1 MAPTPRRRHGG
12 FCGRHRKRS
21 RAAPPGGRRD
31 SSHFVRIV
39 SVVLALHFFAGPR
52 AADRLAAAHRF
63 LDRRSASEGAGE
75 GRGFYPDS
83 LLVVGASDHAAR
95 DLLRERTRR
104 AGALLGAGGRG
115 LFSLAEELAGP
126 ELARRGLRPAP
137 AAAWPAVVAQ
147 VVHDARRNGER
158 GSEERDARAR
168 AGEEAAVDA
177 GERPD
182 GAGRPNAEGPDAEGP
197 DAEGPDAERPH
208 AGTPDRLGRFAPIS
222 EGPGL
227 ARRLAATFEELRAA
241 GVAPEK
247 VAAGDGALGWLFT
260 ESLAGLERA
269 GFADRAGVFEAARLR
284 VESGA
289 APTPGTLLV
298 LDAPLRQPVVRDFL
312 AALAERA
319 AETLFTFP
327 EADRRSRQAA
337 RALGA
342 APCPAA
348 EATPDDS
355 SSPECAPEAPERVA
369 GGERCADGKNA
380 ALLFGPA
387 DREGAGEPAAE
398 RSLPAKDDPP
408 KTDFAETDLAEA
420 NDPVAA
426 LQRRLFRPEA
436 DAAAP
441 DRDGSATDGPA
452 DRPRTSEPATDDTP
466 TDDPPRNRAP
476 TSDLPTSEPGRQSPG
491 GAERGLTVFRAPGAA
506 AEALEIARAFLREAG
521 RGVPFDRMAV
531 LLAAPGEYAPALREA
546 FDRARI
552 PAFFDTGTAPPAR
565 AARAFLALLDCALA
579 DLSAD
584 AFFEYRTLDEHR
596 AAPDI
601 HAGSEPDRRDDENDD
616 RDDNRDDDPDE
627 DREKDPGD
635 PFAALRR
642 QEEWVREARVIG
654 GLERWKRRL
663 ALLAERF
670 AGEHEAQRKAASDDP
685 AKQAEADEAARR
697 QRALARFTADSLPL
711 LEQLA
716 ALPRDHGRK
725 DAGAAG
731 NDAPTPA
738 RNDGRNDDG
747 NDAPDDTSND
757 DAPGPEPTVPPTGR
771 GRRWGE
777 WAEILGDLARS
788 ALRRPEPVLDC
799 LAETAP
805 MAGVGPLPLAE
816 VRRHLGER
824 LLGAERASS
833 GDRYG
838 RVFVAPIERTRGLA
852 FRAVAIPG
860 LHEGGIGGGLREDPL
875 LPDRRR
881 PELAAGLPLAADRL
895 EAERLRLALAVGAA
909 TERLFLSC
917 SSLKV
922 VEGRPLTPSYF
933 LVEALRAG
941 EGRTFTLD
949 EIETRAGQDSGVVPG
964 LRAAKEPEAAL
975 DRSEFDLSL
984 LSRALAPGADP
995 EAARGAGAYLL
1006 RDERLATALRR
1017 EWMRN
1022 RRAWQPADGFLA
1034 VDAEAKAALGGRRP
1048 TARTYSATGL
1058 ETFAKCPYQFYLKNI
1073 ARLRAVER
1081 PERLVHLDPLTR
1093 GSLVHEVFF
1102 LLGQTLRERGL
1113 TPLPRERLAEA
1124 VAALPPIVDAVA
1136 KQFREEH
1143 APEIERIWN
1152 DELDGLLGD
1161 LRGFLER
1168 EAGNGFRI
1176 VANELTFGMV
1186 PVGPAAPES
1195 RLEPAVLPGGLRL
1208 RGSIDAV
1215 EEKANGERRVTDYKT
1230 GKDSVRVSADRR
1242 VLFGGEALQ
1251 PLLYAFAQ
1259 EALTGRPTAS
1269 GRLYYTTLRGA
1280 YHQTVVETDT
1290 AEARSL
1296 LEEFVRRL
1304 DEAVSAGHF
1313 PADPNP
1319 ASRWSPCRY
1328 CDYLP
1333 ICGPGPATYRE
1344 TKNPRGAALDE
1355 VQALREL
1362 P

>member
-1 MAPTPRRRHGG
+1 M
-12 FCGRHRKRS
+12 
-21 RAAPPGGRRD
+21 
-31 SSHFVRIV
+31 
-39 SVVLALHFFAGPR
+39 
-52 AADRLAAAHRF
+52 
-63 LDRRSASEGAGE
+63 
-75 GRGFYPDS
+75 
-83 LLVVGASDHAAR
+83 
-95 DLLRERTRR
+95 
-104 AGALLGAGGRG
+104 
-115 LFSLAEELAGP
+115 
-126 ELARRGLRPAP
+126 
-137 AAAWPAVVAQ
+137 
-147 VVHDARRNGER
+147 VHDARRNGER
-158 GSEERDARAR
+158 PLEEHPHGERDSGERGARVHD
-168 AGEEAAVDA
+168 GGEAAVGA
-177 GERPD
+177 GGARPD
-182 GAGRPNAEGPDAEGP
+182 RAAEGGAGGPDTGGP
-197 DAEGPDAERPH
+197 DT
-208 AGTPDRLGRFAPIS
+208 GTPDRLGRFAPIA

-241 GVAPEK
+241 GVTPDR
-247 VAAGDGALGWLFT
+247 VAAGVAPERRTAGDRSERGTAGDGTLGWLYA

-269 GFADRAGVFEAARLR
+269 GFVDRAGVFEAARLR

-289 APTPGTLLV
+289 AATPGTLLV

-312 AALAERA
+312 AALARRA
-319 AETLFTFP
+319 AKTLFTLP
-327 EADRRSRQAA
+327 EADRRSRKAA
-337 RALGA
+337 RAIGASPYRAFEA
-342 APCPAA
+342 APGRPPSAG
-348 EATPDDS
+348 D
-355 SSPECAPEAPERVA
+355 APEEPEARETDA
-369 GGERCADGKNA
+369 GGEGCADGKNA
-380 ALLFGPA
+380 AFGPA
-387 DREGAGEPAAE
+387 DREGAGDAAAE
-398 RSLPAKDDPP
+398 RSLPAKDDAPKNDLA
-408 KTDFAETDLAEA
+408 KTDPAEPDLAEA

-426 LQRRLFRPEA
+426 LQRRLFRTEA

-441 DRDGSATDGPA
+441 DRDGGATDGPA
-452 DRPRTSEPATDDTP
+452 GGPRSSEPATA
-466 TDDPPRNRAP
+466 DPPTNEPPTNSAP
-476 TSDLPTSEPGRQSPG
+476 TSDLPTNEPGRPTPRS
-491 GAERGLTVFRAPGAA
+491 AERGLTVFRAPGAA
-506 AEALEIARAFLREAG
+506 AEALEIARAFLKEAG

-552 PAFFDTGTAPPAR
+552 PAFFDAGTAPPDR

-584 AFFEYRTLDEHR
+584 AFFEYRTLGEHR
-596 AAPDI
+596 PAAD
-601 HAGSEPDRRDDENDD
+601 AGEAGEPDRNDD
-616 RDDNRDDDPDE
+616 GKDDAADGRHDDGDADPHE
-627 DREKDPGD
+627 

-642 QEEWVREARVIG
+642 QEEWVLEARVIG

-670 AGEHEAQRKAASDDP
+670 AEKHEERRKAASDDP
-685 AKQAEADEAARR
+685 AKQAEADEATRR

-711 LEQLA
+711 LERLA
-716 ALPRDHGRK
+716 ALQK
-725 DAGAAG
+725 YDASDDADAAE
-731 NDAPTPA
+731 NDTTTPTRNSG
-738 RNDGRNDDG
+738 RNDGRH
-747 NDAPDDTSND
+747 DAPDDTPNNTG
-757 DAPGPEPTVPPTGR
+757 APPQPTRQPTPPPTER
-771 GRRWGE
+771 GRHWGA

-805 MAGVGPLPLAE
+805 MAGVGPLPLTE

-824 LLGAERASS
+824 LLGAERASP

-838 RVFVAPIERTRGLA
+838 RVFVAPIERARGLS
-852 FRAVAIPG
+852 FRSVAIPG
-860 LHEGGIGGGLREDPL
+860 LHEGGIGGAPREDPL

-922 VEGRPLTPSYF
+922 VEGRRLTPSYF

-941 EGRTFTLD
+941 EGRTLTLD

-984 LSRALAPGADP
+984 LGRALAPGADR

-1022 RRAWQPADGFLA
+1022 SRAWQPADGFLA
-1034 VDAEAKAALGGRRP
+1034 VGAEAKAALGGRRP

-1113 TPLPRERLAEA
+1113 TPLSRERLAEA
-1124 VAALPPIVDAVA
+1124 LAALPPIVDEVA
-1136 KQFREEH
+1136 QQFREEH

-1186 PVGPAAPES
+1186 PVGPADDES

-1215 EEKANGERRVTDYKT
+1215 EEKATGERRVTDYKT

-1280 YHQTVVETDT
+1280 YHQTIVPTDT
-1290 AEARSL
+1290 AEARDL
-1296 LEEFVRRL
+1296 LQKFVRHL
-1304 DEAVSAGHF
+1304 DGAVSAGHF

-1319 ASRWSPCRY
+1319 GARWPPCRY

-1333 ICGPGPATYRE
+1333 ICGPGPATNRE

>member
-1 MAPTPRRRHGG
+1 M
-12 FCGRHRKRS
+12 
-21 RAAPPGGRRD
+21 
-31 SSHFVRIV
+31 
-39 SVVLALHFFAGPR
+39 
-52 AADRLAAAHRF
+52 
-63 LDRRSASEGAGE
+63 
-75 GRGFYPDS
+75 
-83 LLVVGASDHAAR
+83 
-95 DLLRERTRR
+95 ER
-104 AGALLGAGGRG
+104 
-115 LFSLAEELAGP
+115 
-126 ELARRGLRPAP
+126 
-137 AAAWPAVVAQ
+137 
-147 VVHDARRNGER
+147 
-158 GSEERDARAR
+158 
-168 AGEEAAVDA
+168 
-177 GERPD
+177 
-182 GAGRPNAEGPDAEGP
+182 PDAEGP
-197 DAEGPDAERPH
+197 DAEGPD

-241 GVAPEK
+241 GVAPKE
-247 VAAGDGALGWLFT
+247 VAAGDGTLGWLYR

-269 GFADRAGVFEAARLR
+269 GFVDRAGVFEAARRR

-289 APTPGTLLV
+289 AATPGTLLV
-298 LDAPLRQPVVRDFL
+298 LDAPLGQPVVRDFV

-327 EADRRSRQAA
+327 EADRRSQRAA
-337 RALGA
+337 RAPGA
-342 APCPAA
+342 APSPAVRA
-348 EATPDDS
+348 APGRS
-355 SSPECAPEAPERVA
+355 PSPECASEVSETPETPETVA
-369 GGERCADGKNA
+369 GGEGGADGKNA
-380 ALLFGPA
+380 TLLFGPA
-387 DREGAGEPAAE
+387 AREGAREAAAE
-398 RSLPAKDDPP
+398 RPLPATNDIAKDAFAKDD
-408 KTDFAETDLAEA
+408 LAGA
-420 NDPVAA
+420 KDPVAA

-436 DAAAP
+436 DAAAA
-441 DRDGSATDGPA
+441 DRDGAATHGSASE
-452 DRPRTSEPATDDTP
+452 PRTSRPATDDPP
-466 TDDPPRNRAP
+466 TNDPATNDLASNDPATN
-476 TSDLPTSEPGRQSPG
+476 DLPTAEPGRPSPRG
-491 GAERGLTVFRAPGAA
+491 SERGLTVFRAPGAA

-531 LLAAPGEYAPALREA
+531 LLADPGEYAPALREA

-552 PAFFDTGTAPPAR
+552 PAFFDAGTAPPAR

-584 AFFEYRTLDEHR
+584 AFFEYRTLGEHR
-596 AAPDI
+596 PAAD
-601 HAGSEPDRRDDENDD
+601 AGEAGEPDRNDD
-616 RDDNRDDDPDE
+616 GTNDGADDRHDDGAAGP
-627 DREKDPGD
+627 RD

-642 QEEWVREARVIG
+642 QEGWVLEARVIG

-663 ALLAERF
+663 ALLAEKLARRL
-670 AGEHEAQRKAASDDP
+670 EEQRTAASGDP
-685 AKQAEADEAARR
+685 AKQPEADEAARR
-697 QRALARFTADSLPL
+697 QRALARFTEDSLPL
-711 LEQLA
+711 LERLA
-716 ALPRDHGRK
+716 ALQKYDASD
-725 DAGAAG
+725 DAGTAG
-731 NDAPTPA
+731 NDTPTPTRDDGRNNN
-738 RNDGRNDDG
+738 RNDGRH
-747 NDAPDDTSND
+747 DAPDDTSNNTG
-757 DAPGPEPTVPPTGR
+757 APPQPTPPPTGR
-771 GRRWGE
+771 GRHWGE
-777 WAEILGDLARS
+777 WAEVVGDLARS

-824 LLGAERASS
+824 LLGAERATP
-833 GDRYG
+833 GDRYR
-838 RVFVAPIERTRGLA
+838 RVFVAPIERARGLS
-852 FRAVAIPG
+852 FRSVAIPG
-860 LHEGGIGGGLREDPL
+860 LHEGGIGGAPREDPL

-975 DRSEFDLSL
+975 DRSEFDLAL

-995 EAARGAGAYLL
+995 EAARGAGTYLL

-1022 RRAWQPADGFLA
+1022 SRAWQPADGFLA
-1034 VDAEAKAALGGRRP
+1034 VGTVAKAALGGRRP

-1073 ARLRAVER
+1073 ARLRPVER
-1081 PERLVHLDPLTR
+1081 PERWVHLDPLTR

-1113 TPLPRERLAEA
+1113 TPLPRERLPEA
-1124 VAALPPIVDAVA
+1124 LAALPPIVAEVA
-1136 KQFREEH
+1136 QQFREEH

-1168 EAGNGFRI
+1168 EAGSGFRI
-1176 VANELTFGMV
+1176 VANELTFGMP
-1186 PVGPAAPES
+1186 PVGPADPES

-1208 RGSIDAV
+1208 KGSIDAV
-1215 EEKANGERRVTDYKT
+1215 EEAEDGSRRVTDYKT

-1280 YHQTVVETDT
+1280 YHQTVVPTDT

-1319 ASRWSPCRY
+1319 GSRWPPCRY

-1333 ICGPGPATYRE
+1333 ICGPGPATCRE

>member
-1 MAPTPRRRHGG
+1 M
-12 FCGRHRKRS
+12 
-21 RAAPPGGRRD
+21 
-31 SSHFVRIV
+31 
-39 SVVLALHFFAGPR
+39 
-52 AADRLAAAHRF
+52 
-63 LDRRSASEGAGE
+63 
-75 GRGFYPDS
+75 
-83 LLVVGASDHAAR
+83 
-95 DLLRERTRR
+95 ER
-104 AGALLGAGGRG
+104 
-115 LFSLAEELAGP
+115 
-126 ELARRGLRPAP
+126 
-137 AAAWPAVVAQ
+137 
-147 VVHDARRNGER
+147 
-158 GSEERDARAR
+158 
-168 AGEEAAVDA
+168 
-177 GERPD
+177 
-182 GAGRPNAEGPDAEGP
+182 PDAEGP
-197 DAEGPDAERPH
+197 DAGA
-208 AGTPDRLGRFAPIS
+208 PDRLGRFAPIS

-241 GVAPEK
+241 GVAPKE
-247 VAAGDGALGWLFT
+247 VAAGDGTLGWLYR

-269 GFADRAGVFEAARLR
+269 GFVDRAGVFEIARLR

-298 LDAPLRQPVVRDFL
+298 LDAPLAQPVVRDFL

-319 AETLFTFP
+319 AETLFTFA

-342 APCPAA
+342 APCPPA
-348 EATPDDS
+348 ETAPGRS
-355 SSPECAPEAPERVA
+355 SSPKCAPEASERVA
-369 GGERCADGKNA
+369 GGERRADGNNA

-387 DREGAGEPAAE
+387 DRTGAGESVTE
-398 RSLPAKDDPP
+398 RSLPADDE
-408 KTDFAETDLAEA
+408 FARPDLVKTDLAKTDLVEA
-420 NDPVAA
+420 SDPVAA
-426 LQRRLFRPEA
+426 LQRRLFRTEA

-441 DRDGSATDGPA
+441 DRDGAATDGPA
-452 DRPRTSEPATDDTP
+452 SEPRTSRPATDDPP
-466 TDDPPRNRAP
+466 TNDPATNDLASNDPAAN
-476 TSDLPTSEPGRQSPG
+476 DLPTAEPGRPSPRG
-491 GAERGLTVFRAPGAA
+491 SERGLTVFRAPGAA
-506 AEALEIARAFLREAG
+506 AEALEIARAFLKEAG

-552 PAFFDTGTAPPAR
+552 PAFFDAGTAPPDR

-584 AFFEYRTLDEHR
+584 AFFEYRTLGEHR
-596 AAPDI
+596 PAAD
-601 HAGSEPDRRDDENDD
+601 AGEAGEPDRNDD
-616 RDDNRDDDPDE
+616 GKDDAADGRHDDGDADPHE
-627 DREKDPGD
+627 

-642 QEEWVREARVIG
+642 QEEWVLEARVIG

-670 AGEHEAQRKAASDDP
+670 AEKHEERRKAASDDP
-685 AKQAEADEAARR
+685 AKQAEADEATRR

-711 LEQLA
+711 LERLA
-716 ALPRDHGRK
+716 ALQK
-725 DAGAAG
+725 YDASDDADAAE
-731 NDAPTPA
+731 NDTTTPTRNSG
-738 RNDGRNDDG
+738 RNDGRH
-747 NDAPDDTSND
+747 DAPDDTPNNTG
-757 DAPGPEPTVPPTGR
+757 APPQPTRQPTTRPSTER
-771 GRRWGE
+771 GRHWGA

-805 MAGVGPLPLAE
+805 MAGVGPLPLTE

-824 LLGAERASS
+824 LLGAERASP

-838 RVFVAPIERTRGLA
+838 RVFVAPIERARGLS
-852 FRAVAIPG
+852 FRSVAIPG
-860 LHEGGIGGGLREDPL
+860 LHEGGIGGAPREDPL

-975 DRSEFDLSL
+975 DRSEFDLAL
-984 LSRALAPGADP
+984 LSRALAPGADR

-1022 RRAWQPADGFLA
+1022 SRAWQPADGFLA
-1034 VDAEAKAALGGRRP
+1034 VGAEAKAALGGRRP

-1113 TPLPRERLAEA
+1113 TPLSRERLAEA
-1124 VAALPPIVDAVA
+1124 LAALPPIVDEVA
-1136 KQFREEH
+1136 QQFREEH

-1168 EAGNGFRI
+1168 EAGSGFRI
-1176 VANELTFGMV
+1176 VANELTFGMA
-1186 PVGPAAPES
+1186 PVGPADPES

-1215 EEKANGERRVTDYKT
+1215 EEAENGERRVTDYKT

-1280 YHQTVVETDT
+1280 YHQTIVPTDT
-1290 AEARSL
+1290 AEARDL
-1296 LEEFVRRL
+1296 LQKFVRHL
-1304 DEAVSAGHF
+1304 DGAVSAGHF

-1319 ASRWSPCRY
+1319 GARWPPCRY

-1333 ICGPGPATYRE
+1333 ICGPGPATCRE
-1344 TKNPRGAALDE
+1344 TKNPRGAALAE

>member
-1 MAPTPRRRHGG
+1 M
-12 FCGRHRKRS
+12 
-21 RAAPPGGRRD
+21 
-31 SSHFVRIV
+31 
-39 SVVLALHFFAGPR
+39 
-52 AADRLAAAHRF
+52 
-63 LDRRSASEGAGE
+63 
-75 GRGFYPDS
+75 
-83 LLVVGASDHAAR
+83 
-95 DLLRERTRR
+95 
-104 AGALLGAGGRG
+104 
-115 LFSLAEELAGP
+115 
-126 ELARRGLRPAP
+126 
-137 AAAWPAVVAQ
+137 
-147 VVHDARRNGER
+147 VHDARL
-158 GSEERDARAR
+158 SEERNREEQGLHAHD
-168 AGEEAAVDA
+168 GGEAAVGA
-177 GERPD
+177 GGARPD
-182 GAGRPNAEGPDAEGP
+182 GAGAGGGGGPDT
-197 DAEGPDAERPH
+197 ERPD
-208 AGTPDRLGRFAPIS
+208 AGTPDRLDRFAPIS

-247 VAAGDGALGWLFT
+247 VAAGDGTLGWLYA

-269 GFADRAGVFEAARLR
+269 GFADRAGVFEAARRR
-284 VESGA
+284 VASGA
-289 APTPGTLLV
+289 AAIPGTLLV
-298 LDAPLRQPVVRDFL
+298 LDAPLGQPVVRDFV

-327 EADRRSRQAA
+327 EADRRSRQAV
-337 RALGA
+337 RAPVA
-342 APCPAA
+342 APCAPAETA
-348 EATPDDS
+348 PGRS
-355 SSPECAPEAPERVA
+355 SSSKCAPEASERVA

-387 DREGAGEPAAE
+387 DRTGAGESATE
-398 RSLPAKDDPP
+398 RSLPADDE
-408 KTDFAETDLAEA
+408 FARPDLVKTDLAKTDLVEA
-420 NDPVAA
+420 SDPVAA
-426 LQRRLFRPEA
+426 LQRRLFRTEA

-441 DRDGSATDGPA
+441 DRDGGATDGPA
-452 DRPRTSEPATDDTP
+452 GGPRTSEPATA
-466 TDDPPRNRAP
+466 DPPPNDPPTNSAP
-476 TSDLPTSEPGRQSPG
+476 TSDLPTNEPGRPG
-491 GAERGLTVFRAPGAA
+491 PRGAARGLTVFRAPGAA

-531 LLAAPGEYAPALREA
+531 LLADPGEYAPALREA

-552 PAFFDTGTAPPAR
+552 PAFFDAGTAPPDR

-584 AFFEYRTLDEHR
+584 AFFEYRTLGEHR
-596 AAPDI
+596 PAAD
-601 HAGSEPDRRDDENDD
+601 AGEAGELDRNDD
-616 RDDNRDDDPDE
+616 GKNDAADDRHDDGDADP
-627 DREKDPGD
+627 RD

-642 QEEWVREARVIG
+642 QEKWALEARVIG

-663 ALLAERF
+663 ALLAEKLARRL
-670 AGEHEAQRKAASDDP
+670 EEQRTAASDDP

-697 QRALARFTADSLPL
+697 QRALARFTEDSLPL
-711 LEQLA
+711 LERLA
-716 ALPRDHGRK
+716 SLQK
-725 DAGAAG
+725 YDASDDPGAAA
-731 NDAPTPA
+731 NDTTTPTRNSG
-738 RNDGRNDDG
+738 RNDGRHDAPENTP
-747 NDAPDDTSND
+747 NDAG
-757 DAPGPEPTVPPTGR
+757 AGRRPTPPPTER
-771 GRRWGE
+771 GRHWGE
-777 WAEILGDLARS
+777 WAEVLGELARS

-805 MAGVGPLPLAE
+805 MAGVGPLPLSE

-824 LLGAERASS
+824 LLGAERATP

-838 RVFVAPIERTRGLA
+838 RVFVAPIERARGLS
-852 FRAVAIPG
+852 FRSVAIPG
-860 LHEGGIGGGLREDPL
+860 LHEGGIGGAPREDPL

-909 TERLFLSC
+909 TERLFLTC

-975 DRSEFDLSL
+975 DRSEFDLAL

-1006 RDERLATALRR
+1006 RDERLATSLRR

-1034 VDAEAKAALGGRRP
+1034 VGTVAKAALGGRRP

-1073 ARLRAVER
+1073 ARLRPVER
-1081 PERLVHLDPLTR
+1081 PERWVHLDPLTR

-1113 TPLPRERLAEA
+1113 TPLPRERLPEA
-1124 VAALPPIVDAVA
+1124 LAALPPIVAEVA

-1176 VANELTFGMV
+1176 VANELTFGMA
-1186 PVGPAAPES
+1186 PVGPADDES

-1215 EEKANGERRVTDYKT
+1215 EENATGERRVTDYKT

-1280 YHQTVVETDT
+1280 YHQTVVPTDT

-1319 ASRWSPCRY
+1319 ASRWPPCRY

-1333 ICGPGPATYRE
+1333 ICGPGPATCRE
-1344 TKNPRGAALDE
+1344 TKNPRGAALEE

>member
-1 MAPTPRRRHGG
+1 M
-12 FCGRHRKRS
+12 
-21 RAAPPGGRRD
+21 RRD
-31 SSHFVRIV
+31 SSRFVRIV
-39 SVVLALHFFAGPR
+39 SVVLALHLFAGPR
-52 AADRLAAAHRF
+52 AADRIAAAHRF
-63 LDRRSASEGAGE
+63 LDRRSASEGG
-75 GRGFYPDS
+75 GFFPGS
-83 LLVVGASDHAAR
+83 LLVLGASDHAAR

-104 AGALLGAGGRG
+104 AEALLGAAGRG
-115 LFSLAEELAGP
+115 LDSLAEELAAP

-137 AAAWPAVVAQ
+137 AAVWPAVVTQ
-147 VVHDARRNGER
+147 VVHDARCDKEREGER
-158 GSEERDARAR
+158 DGEERDARGR
-168 AGEEAAVDA
+168 DGGEAAVGA
-177 GERPD
+177 GRERPD
-182 GAGRPNAEGPDAEGP
+182 NEEEPGTGEPD
-197 DAEGPDAERPH
+197 

-227 ARRLAATFEELRAA
+227 ARRLASTFEELRAA
-241 GVAPEK
+241 GVEPES
-247 VAAGDGALGWLFT
+247 VSRGDGTLGWLYR

-269 GFADRAGVFEAARLR
+269 GFADRAGVFEAARR
-284 VESGA
+284 GVESGA
-289 APTPGTLLV
+289 AATPATLLV
-298 LDAPLRQPVVRDFL
+298 LDAPLGEPVVRDFV

-327 EADRRSRQAA
+327 EADRRSRRAA
-337 RALGA
+337 RDLGA
-342 APCPAA
+342 GFSPRVEAERGRSPSREGVHAGPEADADGERAADPGPAA
-348 EATPDDS
+348 
-355 SSPECAPEAPERVA
+355 V
-369 GGERCADGKNA
+369 
-380 ALLFGPA
+380 LFGAA
-387 DREGAGEPAAE
+387 DRERARESAAE
-398 RSLPAKDDPP
+398 RPFPNDDSAKDD
-408 KTDFAETDLAEA
+408 LAESDLSEA
-420 NDPVAA
+420 DDPVAA

-436 DAAAP
+436 DAVAAP
-441 DRDGSATDGPA
+441 DRDGRST
-452 DRPRTSEPATDDTP
+452 DTP
-466 TDDPPRNRAP
+466 EIDPPTGDPPPN
-476 TSDLPTSEPGRQSPG
+476 DLPTNEPGRPTPG

-506 AEALEIARAFLREAG
+506 AEALEIVRAFLKEAG

-531 LLAAPGEYAPALREA
+531 LLADPGEYAPALREA
-546 FDRARI
+546 FDRARV
-552 PAFFDTGTAPPAR
+552 PAFFDAGTAPPDR

-584 AFFEYRTLDEHR
+584 TFFEYLTLGEHR
-596 AAPDI
+596 TASDARE
-601 HAGSEPDRRDDENDD
+601 AGDDDRAEDGNEDRNDSGDTDPPDR
-616 RDDNRDDDPDE
+616 
-627 DREKDPGD
+627 
-635 PFAALRR
+635 FAALRL
-642 QEEWVREARVIG
+642 QEECVLEARVIG

-663 ALLAERF
+663 ALFAERL
-670 AGEHEAQRKAASDDP
+670 ARELEEKRKAASDDP
-685 AKQAEADEAARR
+685 AKQPEAAATARR
-697 QRALARFTADSLPL
+697 QRALERFTEDSLPL
-711 LEQLA
+711 LERLA
-716 ALPRDHGRK
+716 ALPKGEGK
-725 DAGAAG
+725 
-731 NDAPTPA
+731 
-738 RNDGRNDDG
+738 NDDG
-747 NDAPDDTSND
+747 SAAGIQTSTVSATDTPTESRTDAAHRSRPDAPSSA
-757 DAPGPEPTVPPTGR
+757 APGPQPTAPPAER
-771 GRRWGE
+771 GRHWGE
-777 WAEILGDLARS
+777 WARILGDLART
-788 ALRRPEPVLDC
+788 ALRRPAPVLDC

-805 MAGVGPLPLAE
+805 MAGVGPLPLSE

-838 RVFVAPIERTRGLA
+838 RVFVAPIERARGLS
-852 FRAVAIPG
+852 FRVVAIPG
-860 LHEGGIGGGLREDPL
+860 LHEGGIGGRRREDPL
-875 LPDRRR
+875 LSDRRR
-881 PELAAGLPLAADRL
+881 PELGAGLPLAADRL

-909 TERLFLSC
+909 TERVFLSC

-941 EGRTFTLD
+941 EGRTLTLD
-949 EIETRAGQDSGVVPG
+949 EIATRAGRDGSVVPG
-964 LRAAKEPEAAL
+964 LRAAKDPEAAL
-975 DRSEFDLSL
+975 DRPEFDLSL
-984 LSRALAPGADP
+984 LGRALAPGADP

-1022 RRAWQPADGFLA
+1022 NRSWQPADGFLA
-1034 VDAEAKAALGGRRP
+1034 DSAEAKSALGGRRP

-1073 ARLRAVER
+1073 VRLRAVER

-1102 LLGQTLRERGL
+1102 FLGRALRDRGL
-1113 TPLPRERLAEA
+1113 TPLPPDRLAEV
-1124 VAALPPIVDAVA
+1124 VALLPPIVDEVA
-1136 KQFREEH
+1136 QQFREEH

-1161 LRGFLER
+1161 LRGFVER

-1176 VANELTFGMV
+1176 VANELTFGMP
-1186 PVGPAAPES
+1186 PVGPADDES

-1215 EEKANGERRVTDYKT
+1215 EEAENGERRVTDYKT
-1230 GKDSVRVSADRR
+1230 GRDSVRVSDDRR

-1259 EALTGRPTAS
+1259 EDLTGRPTAS

-1280 YHQTVVETDT
+1280 YHQTVVATDT

-1319 ASRWSPCRY
+1319 ASRWPPCRY

-1333 ICGPGPATYRE
+1333 ICGPRPATYGD
-1344 TKNPRGAALDE
+1344 TKKRHGAALEE
-1355 VQALREL
+1355 VRAIREL